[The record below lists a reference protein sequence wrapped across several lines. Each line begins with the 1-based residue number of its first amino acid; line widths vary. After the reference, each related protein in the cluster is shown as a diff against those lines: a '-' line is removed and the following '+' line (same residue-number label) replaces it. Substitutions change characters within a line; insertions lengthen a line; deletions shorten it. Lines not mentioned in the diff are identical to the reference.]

1 MNDSASPR
9 RLRALLALT
18 ALAVAA
24 LASAGCAG
32 NAGQGDTEAPPAE
45 TVDAGAAGP
54 DASLHTLG
62 RNRCFLN
69 CMHGSKG
76 NDMGGFCAVAC
87 GFL

>member
-1 MNDSASPR
+1 MNDSASHR
-9 RLRALLALT
+9 RLRALFALT
-18 ALAVAA
+18 ALALGA

-32 NAGQGDTEAPPAE
+32 HAGQEDTEAPPAE
-45 TVDAGAAGP
+45 TVDAGAPGP
-54 DASLHTLG
+54 SLHTLG